1 MKYWKPTVLTA
12 MIVVAMPA
20 MTPAIAQEVLTIGVR
35 SEANSLDPHW
45 TQLSAD
51 VQVQEHIYEKL
62 VALDSASQPIP
73 GLAVSW
79 EPIDETTWE
88 FKLRDGVTWH
98 DGEAFTADDVL
109 FTFDRLR
116 AGISGAPASP
126 AFQLEKGGKTWE
138 KIDDLT
144 VHIKTDGPYP
154 TVAEDLA
161 MLPILAE
168 HVAEGV
174 TPAVD
179 FNSGQAAIGTGPFK
193 FEEFSPGSLVSV
205 VKNPDWW
212 GGEVEWDQVVF
223 RPITQDASRL
233 AALLNGDVD
242 MIDYPPTIDLPQLQ
256 DNPDFTVS
264 TIPSDRLIYIMPG
277 YKHVEPFVTDNE
289 GNPLVPNPLRDM
301 RVRKALSLAIDREAI
316 RDRVMGGASLPAKN
330 IVPPGFFGYVDGLE
344 ADPYDPEAAQALLE
358 EAGYGDGF
366 RVTLHGPNDRYIND
380 ARIMQVVAQMW
391 SRIGITTEVD
401 AMPRNVF
408 FSRLIRGDEL
418 SIPGFD
424 VPEFSLSLTGWGT
437 VAGEATYT
445 VSGTL
450 ETYNAATG
458 GGNGN
463 FGRYSNPEID
473 ARSVLAKRT
482 IDTEERRALLE
493 EAIRIGMAD
502 YAYIPLHF
510 QVNNWAMR
518 AGLEHE
524 PRTNERTLATEVSRV
539 D

>member
-1 MKYWKPTVLTA
+1 MKFWKPTLLGALVLA
-12 MIVVAMPA
+12 AAPSL
-20 MTPAIAQEVLTIGVR
+20 AQEVLTIGVR
-35 SEANSLDPHW
+35 SEASSLDPHW

-51 VQVQEHIYEKL
+51 VQVQEHIFEKL

-73 GLAVSW
+73 GLATGW
-79 EPIDETTWE
+79 QAIDDTTWE
-88 FKLRDGVTWH
+88 FKLREGVTWH
-98 DGEAFTADDVL
+98 DGEAFNADDVI

-126 AFQLEKGGKTWE
+126 AFQLEKGSKTWE
-138 KIDDLT
+138 KIDDHT
-144 VHIKTDGPYP
+144 VHIMTDGPYP

-161 MLPILAE
+161 MLPIVAE
-168 HVAEGV
+168 HVANGV
-174 TPAVD
+174 TASVD
-179 FNSGQAAIGTGPFK
+179 FNSGQAAIGTGPFL
-193 FEEFSPGSLVSV
+193 FEEYSPGNLISV
-205 VKNPDWW
+205 QKNPDWW

-256 DNPDFTVS
+256 EDPDFNVS
-264 TIPSDRLIYIMPG
+264 TIPSDRLIYLMPG
-277 YKHVEPFVTDNE
+277 YKHIEPFITDND
-289 GNPLVPNPLRDM
+289 GNVMVPNPMRDM
-301 RVRKALSLAIDREAI
+301 RVRKALSLAVNREAI
-316 RDRVMGGASLPAKN
+316 RDRIMGGASLPAKN
-330 IVPPGFFGYVDGLE
+330 IVPPGFFGYIDGLE
-344 ADPYDPEAAQALLE
+344 ADPYDPAAAQALLA

-380 ARIMQVVAQMW
+380 ARILEAVAQMW

-401 AMPRNVF
+401 AMPRNIF

-418 SIPGFD
+418 SMPGFD
-424 VPEFSLSLTGWGT
+424 VPEFSMFLTGWGT

-482 IDTEERRALLE
+482 IDNDERLRLLQ
-493 EAIRIGMAD
+493 EAIRIGMDD
-502 YAYIPLHF
+502 YAYIPIHF
-510 QVNNWAMR
+510 QVNNWAMKS
-518 AGLEHE
+518 GLTHQ
-524 PRTNERTLATEVSRV
+524 PRTNERTLAVEVSKTE
-539 D
+539 

>member
-1 MKYWKPTVLTA
+1 MNFWKPGLLCAAV
-12 MIVVAMPA
+12 MMAMPVA
-20 MTPAIAQEVLTIGVR
+20 AQEVLTIGVR
-35 SEANSLDPHW
+35 SEASSLDPHW

-51 VQVQEHIYEKL
+51 VQVQEHIFEKL

-73 GLAVSW
+73 GLAESW
-79 EPIDETTWE
+79 QPLDDTTWE
-88 FKLRDGVTWH
+88 FKLREGVQWH
-98 DGEAFTADDVL
+98 DGEAFNADDVV

-116 AGISGAPASP
+116 GGISGAPASP
-126 AFQLEKGGKTWE
+126 AFQLEKGSKQWI
-138 KIDDLT
+138 KVDDYT
-144 VHIKTDGPYP
+144 VHITTDGPYP

-161 MLPILAE
+161 MLPIVAE
-168 HVAEGV
+168 HVARGATES
-174 TPAVD
+174 VD
-179 FNSGQAAIGTGPFK
+179 FNSGEAAIGTGPFL
-193 FEEFSPGSLVSV
+193 FEEYSPGNRVTV
-205 VKNPDWW
+205 KKNPNWW

-256 DNPDFTVS
+256 EDPDFTVS
-264 TIPSDRLIYIMPG
+264 TIPSDRLIYLMPG
-277 YKHVEPFVTDNE
+277 YKHVERFITDND
-289 GNPLVPNPLRDM
+289 GNVMVPNPMRDW
-301 RVRKALSLAIDREAI
+301 RVRKALSLAVNRETI

-330 IVPPGFFGYVDGLE
+330 IVPPGFFGYVEGLE
-344 ADPYDPEAAQALLE
+344 ADPYDPEQAQALLN

-366 RVTLHGPNDRYIND
+366 RITLHGPNDRYIND
-380 ARIMQVVAQMW
+380 ARILEAVAQMW
-391 SRIGITTEVD
+391 SRVGIITEVD
-401 AMPRNVF
+401 AMPRNIF

-418 SIPGFD
+418 SMPGFD
-424 VPEFSLSLTGWGT
+424 VPEFSMSMTGWGT

-482 IDTEERRALLE
+482 IDPETRLAILQ
-493 EAIRIGMAD
+493 EAITIGMDD
-502 YAYIPLHF
+502 YAYIPIHF
-510 QVNNWAMR
+510 QVNNWAMK
-518 AGLEHE
+518 ADLEHQ